1 MLELE
6 EELADELV
14 KETMLAIMTV
24 LYEHGFTEVSI
35 GALMRLLGVEFE
47 HAQAH
52 DDDYL
57 IIQYSIT
64 DSFKKSHSSIDL
76 EIPPNTTIH

>member
-14 KETMLAIMTV
+14 KEAMLAIMTV

-57 IIQYSIT
+57 IIQDTIVDAVAQSQRN
-64 DSFKKSHSSIDL
+64 IDL
-76 EIPPNTTIH
+76 KIPPNTTIH